1 VSAHNPTPNRSDDL
15 LKHGLAERLRAEI
28 VSGSLAPGE
37 RIVERVWAQKYR
49 VAQASIREAINILE
63 KDGFVTKRPGQTA
76 QVIHLTDLDIAQLYE
91 VRAALEGMAARLAA
105 VARPDVSMLMS
116 WVSGMRDAIASNNA
130 DRLVECDLNFHLE
143 LSRLA
148 NNPHLQ
154 EHAVRILRPFFA
166 FFRLRLT
173 ASEGGLATWHKD
185 VEAHQKIVDL
195 IADGEGDLAEHY
207 VRRSMGRFAQ
217 TAQKNWMPLPNL
229 PNTKFP
235 VERVRPRFAD

>member
-1 VSAHNPTPNRSDDL
+1 LT
-15 LKHGLAERLRAEI
+15 
-28 VSGSLAPGE
+28 PGE
-37 RIVERVWAQKYR
+37 RIVERAWAQKYG

-105 VARPDVSMLMS
+105 AARPDVSTLMS
-116 WVSGMRDAIASNNA
+116 RVSGMREAVASNDA
-130 DRLVECDLNFHLE
+130 DRYVECDLDFHLE

-154 EHAVRILRPFFA
+154 EHSVRILRPFFA

-195 IADGEGDLAEHY
+195 IVDGEGDLAEHY

-217 TAQKNWMPLPNL
+217 TAQRNWMPVPN
-229 PNTKFP
+229 PDTGIRVEP
-235 VERVRPRFAD
+235 VIPRFAD